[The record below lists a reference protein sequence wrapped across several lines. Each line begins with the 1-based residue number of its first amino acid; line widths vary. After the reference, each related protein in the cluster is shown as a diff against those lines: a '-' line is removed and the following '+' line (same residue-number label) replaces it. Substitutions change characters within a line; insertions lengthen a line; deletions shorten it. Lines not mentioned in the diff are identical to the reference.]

1 MSNDTAW
8 VVLEA
13 KDTSSLLDEIERKE
27 LEWHQK
33 YGRDK
38 CKFGNQ
44 CVHCCP
50 ICCCII
56 EDIKDEEGRLI
67 GFRFKGMRFEP
78 KKEEK

>member
-1 MSNDTAW
+1 MSNNT
-8 VVLEA
+8 VCVILED
-13 KDTSSLLDEIERKE
+13 KSLSPSDKAREKE
-27 LEWHQK
+27 LEWYQR

-50 ICCCII
+50 VCCCII